1 MNIYRGNRELGRTVF
16 RNKKKPKIRSLWR
29 QILIIILFAITG
41 ISLLTAINN
50 NLILSKW
57 DEIISEAIFDI
68 SIISSKIYEV
78 AYGLGSLLLIFLVIV
93 IGFLFIVSSILR
105 LFRLIPKI
113 RSISKVKKKK
123 LNR

>member
-1 MNIYRGNRELGRTVF
+1 M
-16 RNKKKPKIRSLWR
+16 
-29 QILIIILFAITG
+29 QILIN

-78 AYGLGSLLLIFLVIV
+78 AYGLGSLLLIFLIIV
-93 IGFLFIVSSILR
+93 IGFLFIVRSILR